1 MTHWILPTILAFM
14 STAATAVWGQAPD
27 PIRPAHESLEA
38 GARTDDLGITVPM
51 APASHPG
58 RRYPA
63 SHEFPSG
70 PAIGERL
77 PEFSLPNQAGQIVD
91 YHADRGDAKSI
102 VVFFRSAVW

>member
-1 MTHWILPTILAFM
+1 MRCATLLTILALM
-14 STAATAVWGQAPD
+14 SVATATVSGQAPD
-27 PIRPAHESLEA
+27 PVRPAHEGLEP
-38 GARTDDLGITVPM
+38 GARTDDLGITVGI
-51 APASHPG
+51 PASHPG

-70 PAIGERL
+70 PAVGERL

-91 YHADRGDAKSI
+91 YHADRGDSKSI